1 MTKFN
6 PSVFADNFAF
16 LEGPR
21 WHDGALWISDMWA
34 HQVHRISID
43 GSVTDI
49 VAVPQRPS
57 GLGFM
62 PDGTLLIASMADRS
76 VYRYERGSLVLHADL
91 SNTVGADI
99 NDMVLDDQGRI
110 YVGNFGYDLFNGAE
124 PADAEIVLIEPDGS
138 HRIVASGLMFPNGM
152 VLSNNGN
159 VLVVAETFGH
169 RLTAFDRDDDGNL
182 NNRRIFADLGE
193 MTPDGICLD
202 VEGGIWVASYMTG
215 EFVRVRD
222 GGEITDRFEVADRAA
237 VACQLGGK
245 DQCTLYCMT
254 YSGQLEDVASGA
266 RLARIETVT
275 VDVPGAA
282 SP

>member
-21 WHDGALWISDMWA
+21 WHDGALWISDMWG

-76 VYRYERGSLVLHADL
+76 VYRYESGSLVLHADL

-99 NDMVLDDQGRI
+99 NDMVVDDQGRI
-110 YVGNFGYDLFNGAE
+110 YVGNFGYDLFSGAE

>member
-1 MTKFN
+1 MTFN